1 MQKFSDKQKYSGEL
15 RSLLLFRPLSN
26 DEISKFAER
35 SEIISYTE
43 NEKIVL
49 EGDVDPSFFVVIRGT
64 VNVTLQQNGSDV
76 FISAIGPGDVF
87 GEAAMFMKVKRT
99 ADVIAA
105 EDSVLL
111 RIQRP
116 EMMGFIKDY
125 PRGGNKIL
133 MLIIYSLL
141 RKLRSANQELA
152 FERRADIHQ
161 DDVDA
166 LVAQLA
172 EN

>member
-1 MQKFSDKQKYSGEL
+1 
-15 RSLLLFRPLSN
+15 
-26 DEISKFAER
+26 
-35 SEIISYTE
+35 
-43 NEKIVL
+43 
-49 EGDVDPSFFVVIRGT
+49 
-64 VNVTLQQNGSDV
+64 
-76 FISAIGPGDVF
+76 
-87 GEAAMFMKVKRT
+87 MKLKRT

-105 EDSVLL
+105 EDTVLL

-116 EMMGFIKDY
+116 EMMEFIRDY
-125 PRGGNKIL
+125 PRAGNKIL

-141 RKLRSANQELA
+141 RKLRAANQELA

-172 EN
+172 GN